1 FTVVNKRISK
11 TIRWLL
17 RTDQMIL
24 DQLVDEH
31 LDKNRTALD
40 RKRRE
45 WFETRLSEHVEN
57 SSA

>member
-1 FTVVNKRISK
+1 VNKRISK
-11 TIRWLL
+11 MIRWLL